1 MITAHDMVWRYGMG
15 DKGFIG
21 DYAIVPE
28 SQLSEKIKEQLN
40 EDTGNIFTKCHKEVH
55 DLLTREHILLDRFA
69 NELLAKE
76 ELDYDEI
83 EAIFA
88 EYGKKR

>member
-1 MITAHDMVWRYGMG
+1 V
-15 DKGFIG
+15 
-21 DYAIVPE
+21 
-28 SQLSEKIKEQLN
+28 SEKIKEKLN
-40 EDTGNIFTKCHKEVH
+40 EETQIIFQECLKSVEE
-55 DLLTREHILLDRFA
+55 LLTKENQIFERFA

-88 EYGKKR
+88 EYGKNHGPLKPPS